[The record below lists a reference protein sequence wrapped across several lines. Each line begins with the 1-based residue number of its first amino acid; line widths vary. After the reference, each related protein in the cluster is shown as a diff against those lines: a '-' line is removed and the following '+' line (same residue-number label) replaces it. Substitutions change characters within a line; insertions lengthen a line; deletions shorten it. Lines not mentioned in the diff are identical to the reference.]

1 MARAAN
7 PKPRNYVEELPT
19 SLAWSTS
26 TQTMMVTG
34 LAGEVIA
41 AELAAVPEDLT
52 SMGVVLRKGR
62 RERLNTQRTWGD
74 PLQWQTASLSARAS
88 RCGESA
94 RVPLTPNT
102 DFFKDLVPFV
112 ALVMC
117 DFRLSLWARGMLRM
131 IPPCGR
137 FAPTPRRSLRR
148 ALS

>member
-74 PLQWQTASLSARAS
+74 PLQWQTASLSAS
-88 RCGESA
+88 EQVWGECA
-94 RVPLTPNT
+94 RTVNAKHG
-102 DFFKDLVPFV
+102 FFKGFG
-112 ALVMC
+112 A
-117 DFRLSLWARGMLRM
+117 FRGFSHA
-131 IPPCGR
+131 
-137 FAPTPRRSLRR
+137 
-148 ALS
+148 